1 MYLFYTDESNLDPAA
16 GEFFVYGGIAV
27 PTDAASQLSEALE
40 KARSQAPLP
49 AQALLKFGPKPT
61 ELDWEA
67 FNALKQAYLDSAASV
82 GCVFI
87 VSTLLHKIAPSPDV
101 ARRFEINRALYYFDC
116 LMHRRSD
123 FGLVLVDRFS
133 DSQIDAQLR
142 ERFSIGVTGLPY
154 TDPYRLTRV
163 LGFHYS
169 CIGQSHFSSLI
180 DIAIGSFRYAVNAF
194 SQGGPTR
201 LATARSLL
209 ALLSPLFLRNINGE
223 VSTISL
229 HFSPDT
235 VRVPAYRA
243 RYDALKAFL
252 SDAGLPTSQDISD
265 AS

>member
-101 ARRFEINRALYYFDC
+101 ARRFEINRALY
-116 LMHRRSD
+116 
-123 FGLVLVDRFS
+123 VDE
-133 DSQIDAQLR
+133 ATLTPNAGM
-142 ERFSIGVTGLPY
+142 ERLKGDLDRLFAALAA
-154 TDPYRLTRV
+154 TDW
-163 LGFHYS
+163 
-169 CIGQSHFSSLI
+169 
-180 DIAIGSFRYAVNAF
+180 
-194 SQGGPTR
+194 
-201 LATARSLL
+201 
-209 ALLSPLFLRNINGE
+209 
-223 VSTISL
+223 VS
-229 HFSPDT
+229 
-235 VRVPAYRA
+235 VV
-243 RYDALKAFL
+243 
-252 SDAGLPTSQDISD
+252 G
-265 AS
+265 